1 MKKIILSSLNVI
13 EDFIYSIVA
22 LLLIASA
29 LLLIYNEVL
38 TFPKVFYQA
47 NQVIVII
54 EIISKTL
61 LLIMVLEIL
70 YTIRI
75 TIRDHVLCAEPF
87 LIVGLIAAIRRILI
101 ISVETAYFQE
111 KINMYMLEISVLSG
125 MILIFV
131 VSIILLKKYS
141 GHSKNIIS

>member
-1 MKKIILSSLNVI
+1 MKKLNIDSLVVIENVI
-13 EDFIYSIVA
+13 YFIVA
-22 LLLIASA
+22 LLLVASA
-29 LLLIYNEVL
+29 ILLVYNEIL
-38 TFPKVFYQA
+38 SFPAFFKSE
-47 NQVIVII
+47 NQVQTII

-75 TIRDHVLCAEPF
+75 TIKEHVLCAEPF

-101 ISVETAYFQE
+101 ISVETAYYQE

-131 VSIILLKKYS
+131 ISLVLLKKI
-141 GHSKNIIS
+141 KNK

>member
-1 MKKIILSSLNVI
+1 MKKLNIDSLVVIENVI
-13 EDFIYSIVA
+13 YFIVA
-22 LLLIASA
+22 LLLVASA
-29 LLLIYNEVL
+29 ILLVYNEIL
-38 TFPKVFYQA
+38 SFPAFFNA
-47 NQVIVII
+47 ENQVQTII

-75 TIRDHVLCAEPF
+75 TIKEHVLCAEPF

-101 ISVETAYFQE
+101 ISVEIAYYQE

-131 VSIILLKKYS
+131 ISLVLLRKNKK
-141 GHSKNIIS
+141 

>member
-1 MKKIILSSLNVI
+1 MKKFNIDSLIVIENIIYFIVAILLLASVILLVYNEILS
-13 EDFIYSIVA
+13 
-22 LLLIASA
+22 
-29 LLLIYNEVL
+29 
-38 TFPKVFYQA
+38 FPAFFKA
-47 NQVIVII
+47 ENQVQTII

-75 TIRDHVLCAEPF
+75 TIKEHVLCAEPF

-101 ISVETAYFQE
+101 ISVETAYYQE

-131 VSIILLKKYS
+131 ISLVLLRKI
-141 GHSKNIIS
+141 KNK